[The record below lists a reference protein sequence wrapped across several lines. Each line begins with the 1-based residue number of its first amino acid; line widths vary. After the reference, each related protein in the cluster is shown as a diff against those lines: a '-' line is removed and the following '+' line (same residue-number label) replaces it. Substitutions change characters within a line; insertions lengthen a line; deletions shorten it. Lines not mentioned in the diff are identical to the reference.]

1 MQPRA
6 YRCRTASDHFRDFL
20 CAVALHIV
28 QPHRDSLIVRQ
39 CVYRLPQLTAAF
51 RFRNSSIWAAA
62 SIGAVRLNHAERR
75 RSSAER
81 YAQQPCFQMLDVA
94 EIGVVPQQPE
104 KDLIDVLC
112 VRGCSVCTGQ
122 AVDRVAAGD
131 HRLLQKCVRPE
142 FCLHCSLLLSPPTRF
157 AVANRSRCCR
167 IF

>member
-1 MQPRA
+1 MQPSA

-51 RFRNSSIWAAA
+51 RFRNSSICGGFHRCGALKPRRAAK
-62 SIGAVRLNHAERR
+62 IGA
-75 RSSAER
+75 SAER

-104 KDLIDVLC
+104 KDFLIDVLC
-112 VRGCSVCTGQ
+112 VRA
-122 AVDRVAAGD
+122 AVQSA
-131 HRLLQKCVRPE
+131 Q
-142 FCLHCSLLLSPPTRF
+142 S
-157 AVANRSRCCR
+157 
-167 IF
+167 